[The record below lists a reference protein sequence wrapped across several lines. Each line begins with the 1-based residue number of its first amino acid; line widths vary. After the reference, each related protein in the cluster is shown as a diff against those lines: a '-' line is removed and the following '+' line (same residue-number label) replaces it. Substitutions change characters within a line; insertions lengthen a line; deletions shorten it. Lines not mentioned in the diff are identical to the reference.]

1 MVNNWPPS
9 TYTLKYEKYRC
20 TSPVI
25 RIWPQ
30 TALRKKLVIRI
41 LGVRETTI
49 TESHTD
55 EMLASL
61 DEDYHCLVFMEQD
74 VRMEWLVANR

>member
-1 MVNNWPPS
+1 MVNNLPPS

-25 RIWPQ
+25 QIWPQ

-49 TESHTD
+49 TESHAD

-61 DEDYHCLVFMEQD
+61 DEDYHYLVFMEQD
-74 VRMEWLVANR
+74 MRMEW